1 MDNLNNY
8 DIRRDDEIW
17 QLIASE
23 KERQKNY
30 INLIASEN
38 ICPQEILD
46 VQGSILTN
54 KYAEGQ
60 PGKRFYGGCEF
71 VDQIEKI
78 AQCRCLEIFNAVH
91 DYKVNVQP
99 HSGTQ
104 ANIAVY
110 FGVLKQGD
118 CILSMDFGAGGHL
131 SHGHPLSIVS
141 HFFAIETYTV
151 DRYTLLLNYDL
162 ILEKAKKVKPKIII
176 AGASSYSREIDYK
189 KFSEIAKC
197 VGALLM
203 VDCAHIAGLIVAGLH
218 MSPVGY
224 ADFIT
229 FTTHKTMRGA
239 RGGCIIMKNEHE
251 QQINRALMPGIQGGP
266 LVHAIAAKA
275 ITFSYAAKKEF
286 KEYQQKVIGNAKL
299 MAAIL
304 QKNNIEIISGGT
316 DNHLFVTNTMAYKKT
331 GFEVQEKLEKQKII
345 VNKNCI
351 PFDTLSP
358 LVTSGIR
365 IGTPFVTA
373 QNITEEKIQE
383 VCEILKKAIKC

>member
-60 PGKRFYGGCEF
+60 PEKRFYGGCEF
-71 VDQIEKI
+71 VDKIEKI
-78 AQCRCLEIFNAVH
+78 AQCRCLEIFKAID

-104 ANIAVY
+104 ANMGVY
-110 FGVLKQGD
+110 FGVLKKGD

-131 SHGHPLSIVS
+131 SHGHTLSIVS

-151 DRYTLLLNYDL
+151 DPYTLLLNYDL

-239 RGGCIIMKNEHE
+239 RGGCIIMKNEYE

-286 KEYQQKVIGNAKL
+286 KEYQQKVIANAKL

-316 DNHLFVTNTMAYKKT
+316 DNHLFVINTMTYNKT
-331 GFEVQEKLEKQKII
+331 GLEVQEKLEKQKII

-358 LVTSGIR
+358 FVTSGIR

-373 QNITEEKIQE
+373 QNINEDKMQE
-383 VCEILKKAIKC
+383 VCEILNKAIKN